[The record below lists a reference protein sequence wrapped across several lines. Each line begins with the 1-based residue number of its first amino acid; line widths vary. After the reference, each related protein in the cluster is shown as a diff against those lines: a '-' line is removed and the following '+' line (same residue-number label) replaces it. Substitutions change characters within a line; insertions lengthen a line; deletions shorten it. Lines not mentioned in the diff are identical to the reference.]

1 MQPRLSPWP
10 AAALWMSLTVVAA
23 ATMFAS
29 QQPPRVVSASAPP
42 TEFSAE
48 RAFRHVVALAGEPRP
63 IGTEAHALAR
73 AYILSEL
80 RELGLD
86 PQVQATLV
94 VDPQSAVDPAWS
106 VAGNIQNVVAR
117 LRGTGGGHAILLLG
131 HYDSV
136 ATGPGASDDA
146 AGVATLLETTRAL
159 QAGPALKNDVILLF
173 TDAEEVGLL
182 GAMGFVEQHPWAK
195 DVGLALNFDTGGD
208 TGVVYTYQTSPGNAH
223 LIAEYA
229 RAVPYPVASSMMDS
243 VYRTMPNESDFTPL
257 LKAGIAG
264 FNFAHVGGK
273 FRYHTLTDSTAN
285 LDLGS
290 LQHQGSYAL
299 SLGRHF
305 GDLDLTS
312 LSSSDNLIYFNIL
325 GLGLMQYPEEWA
337 LPIAVAIALLFVG
350 LVAVGWRRGQV
361 TAVGLP
367 LGAVTFG
374 LVMLMCAG
382 LAWVAWQGLVKLYP
396 QYGAVVD
403 TANGVF
409 YWLAFCALAVAV
421 TSSVYVLL
429 RRYLRLGDLAL
440 GALFWWLIAMILAS
454 LQLPGASCWLAW
466 PLLLSL
472 IGLGLLWFLPERR
485 LNPWRRAVLLAAT
498 ALPML
503 LLVGWSPYAFYLTM
517 GTDLI
522 VLPVAIMVL
531 LLGLLVPHLD
541 QAARPH
547 PWILPVC
554 AGAVAA
560 AALILGSLTAAP
572 DAQRPQADSMLYAL
586 DVDTDQALWVSSDP
600 ETDAWTAQF
609 LGTSY
614 RTGDLPQLFP
624 DSTQAYL
631 FAPAPTLGLSPAQV
645 DVVTDRTAGGRRT
658 LDLHVTAPGD
668 VSWVEVRINASSP
681 ITALTLAGTDI
692 SVETGVVQ
700 APPNSYWHT
709 FQFWL
714 PPPEGFELSVEA
726 TSPGD
731 VTVLVHTYRFG
742 LPQIPG
748 FQYDPRPADRMPL
761 AREFLPKNKTDLAVA
776 IASYTFDDK
785 D

>member
-1 MQPRLSPWP
+1 MEPRHSPWP
-10 AAALWMSLTVVAA
+10 AASLWLFLTLVAA
-23 ATMFAS
+23 ATMSAS

-63 IGTEAHALAR
+63 IGTEAHAQAR

-80 RELGLD
+80 RALGLD
-86 PQVQATLV
+86 PQVQVTLV

-117 LRGTGGGHAILLLG
+117 LRGTGGGKAILLLG

-146 AGVATLLETTRAL
+146 AGVATLLETARAL
-159 QAGPALKNDVILLF
+159 QAGPAIKNDVILLF

-182 GAMGFVEQHPWAK
+182 GVVGFVEQHPWAK

-208 TGVVYTYQTSPGNAH
+208 TGVVYTYQTSPGNAR

-229 RAVPYPVASSMMDS
+229 RAVPYAVASSMMDA

-257 LKAGIAG
+257 LEAGIAG

-273 FRYHTLTDSTAN
+273 FRYHTLTDSAAN
-285 LDLGS
+285 LDQGS

-299 SLGRHF
+299 SLTRHF
-305 GDLDLTS
+305 GDLDLTG
-312 LSSSDNLIYFNIL
+312 LSSSSNSIYFNIL
-325 GLGLMQYPEEWA
+325 GLGLVQYPEAWA
-337 LPIAVAIALLFVG
+337 LPIAAAIALLFVG
-350 LVAVGWRRGQV
+350 LVALGWRRGQV
-361 TAVGLP
+361 TAGGLA
-367 LGAVTFG
+367 LGAVAFG
-374 LVMLMCAG
+374 PVMLMCAG
-382 LAWVAWQGLVKLYP
+382 LAWVIWQGLVKLYP

-403 TANGVF
+403 TPNGVF
-409 YWLAFCALAVAV
+409 YWLAFGALTVAV
-421 TSSVYVLL
+421 TFCVYTLL
-429 RRYLRLGDLAL
+429 RRYIRLGDLAL
-440 GALFWWLIAMILAS
+440 GAQLWWLIAMIMAS
-454 LQLPGASCWLAW
+454 LKMPGASCWLAW
-466 PLLLSL
+466 PLLFSL
-472 IGLGLLWFLPERR
+472 IGLGLLWLIPERQ
-485 LNPWRRAVLLAAT
+485 LNPWRRAVILAAT

-541 QAARPH
+541 QAARPQA
-547 PWILPVC
+547 WILPVC

-560 AALILGSLTAAP
+560 GALIAGSLTAAP
-572 DAQRPQADSMLYAL
+572 DAEHPQADSMFYAL
-586 DVDTDQALWVSSDP
+586 VADTDQAFWISSDP
-600 ETDAWTAQF
+600 EPDAWTSQF

-614 RTGDLPQLFP
+614 RTGGLPQIFP
-624 DSTQAYL
+624 DSSRAYL
-631 FAPAPTLGLSPAQV
+631 FAPAPTLDLSPAQV
-645 DVVTDRTAGGRRT
+645 DVVADRTAGGRRT
-658 LDLHVTAPGD
+658 LDLHVAAPGD

-692 SVETGVVQ
+692 SVETGLVQ
-700 APPNSYWHT
+700 AHPNSYWHT

-714 PPPEGFELSVEA
+714 PPPEGFELSVEV
-726 TSPGD
+726 TSPGKM
-731 VTVLVHTYRFG
+731 TVFVHTYRLG

-748 FQYDPRPADRMPL
+748 FQYDPRPADRMLL
-761 AREFLPKNKTDLAVA
+761 AREFLPKNKTDMAVA
-776 IASYTFDDK
+776 VTSFTFDD
-785 D
+785 